1 MGRLIIGAIAGVI
14 AWLVVVAA
22 LGVAVRFAWPEMAAI
37 RDMTML
43 TLPMLITRLSI
54 SAIGSVV
61 GGALA
66 SSIDRDGVKA
76 ALSAGVVLLI
86 VFVPYHLTIWDN
98 FPVWYHLTFFL
109 SLPVMS
115 LFGGWLTGQSR
126 SVTAA
131 GG

>member
-1 MGRLIIGAIAGVI
+1 MGTIAGVI
-14 AWLVVVAA
+14 AWLVVIAA
-22 LGVAVRFAWPEMAAI
+22 LGVVVRFAWPEMAAI

-43 TLPMLITRLSI
+43 TLPMLVTRLSI

-66 SSIDRDGVKA
+66 SSIGRDSVKA
-76 ALSAGVVLLI
+76 ALSSGVVLLI
-86 VFVPYHLTIWDN
+86 VFVPYHLTIWND

-115 LFGGWLTGQSR
+115 LFGGWLTRQSR

-131 GG
+131 GR